1 MKTHQLLIILS
12 FILISGVSLQAGTRS
27 QSTPIKL
34 DTIYAN
40 EHKNVALFFP
50 SPIRQGAVGSEN
62 FVFSFNRDL
71 PQYFGLLQ
79 AKPGRESNLLI
90 ITTDGLVY
98 SYIIKYKAQI
108 SNVNYFIEKQHS
120 IGQEASKRDTLT
132 SIDLK
137 PAAAITLSHFKAFS
151 TTLLKRKQHLDHLS
165 KRRYGIKLTTE
176 NIVFDQEELYFVFE
190 IENKSG
196 LDYDVNLLEVGVESR
211 TKGKRKSSQRI
222 LKKVRY
228 KHQLH
233 EKVKKGE
240 CVRFVYV
247 LPKFSLSN
255 NSRVIVK
262 LQEKNGERNLEL
274 KISHRYI
281 NNPN

>member
-1 MKTHQLLIILS
+1 MKTHQLLMILS
-12 FILISGVSLQAGTRS
+12 FILISGTSIQARTRS
-27 QSTPIKL
+27 QSSPIKL

-50 SPIRQGAVGSEN
+50 SPIRQGVVGSEN

-79 AKPGRESNLLI
+79 AKPGRESNLLVV
-90 ITTDGLVY
+90 TTDGTVY

-132 SIDLK
+132 SINLK

-151 TTLLKRKQHLDHLS
+151 TTLLKRKRHLGHLS
-165 KRRYGIKLTTE
+165 KRKYGIKLNTE
-176 NIVFDQEELYFVFE
+176 NIVFDQEQLYFVFE
-190 IENKSG
+190 VENKSG
-196 LDYDVNLLEVGVESR
+196 LDYDVEFLEIAVQSR
-211 TKGKRKSSQRI
+211 AKGKRKSSQRI
-222 LKKVRY
+222 VKQPLY
-228 KHQLH
+228 KHKLPC
-233 EKVKKGE
+233 KVKKGE
-240 CVRFVYV
+240 RAQFVYV
-247 LPKFSLSN
+247 LSKFSLNN

-262 LQEKNGERNLEL
+262 LQEKNGERDLEL
-274 KISHRYI
+274 KISHRFI
-281 NNPN
+281 NDPN